1 MASGANHVLYGYEPP
16 GARAFERGE
25 VYPQLPRSTPGG
37 VRGPRFLGS
46 VSRGGLPGGVLSLLG
61 CPACGFL
68 GLARHLSGLI
78 GGLARYLLGLIGRLA
93 GGVLHALCHLSY
105 LIGDSAQRTSAP
117 LAVAL
122 LATAGEPAYGF
133 LGLARN
139 LPGLIGGLTR
149 YLLGLTGRLAS
160 GVLGLLGRLTDGVL
174 SLLGCPSGGFL
185 RLAGHLSGLIGGL
198 ARYLLGLIGRLAGG
212 VLGLLGRLPGLSVSL
227 LILRPPAGP
236 VFHRLGRLH
245 HVTNDDTSVGARA
258 FDLR

>member
-1 MASGANHVLYGYEPP
+1 MSGFRGLPVPSFFMASGANHVLYGYEPP

-37 VRGPRFLGS
+37 GRGPRFLGS
-46 VSRGGLPGGVLSLLG
+46 VSRGLLPLLGRLSGGVLGLLG
-61 CPACGFL
+61 CPACGLL
-68 GLARHLSGLI
+68 GLARNLAGLI
-78 GGLARYLLGLIGRLA
+78 GGLSRYLLGLTGRLA
-93 GGVLHALCHLSY
+93 GCVLHALCHLSY

-185 RLAGHLSGLIGGL
+185 RLARNLAGLIGCL
-198 ARYLLGLIGRLAGG
+198 ASGI
-212 VLGLLGRLPGLSVSL
+212 LGLLGHLFGLTV
-227 LILRPPAGP
+227 GP

-245 HVTNDDTSVGARA
+245 HVANDDTSVGARA